1 MSFFHN
7 IQQDFNNISRTFH
20 VPPPSRPPVI
30 SIQPIHQPFKQPP
43 IIPPSHFIPMPIPQP
58 LKPILDPII
67 NPILHQ
73 ITPPHT
79 VAQPIIQPI
88 AQRLQQPPQTQEPTK
103 PSTQSTFSNFLES
116 DSSYILYGLAGLG
129 IIIFVFNKIYIT
141 KNDKYRKTEK
151 RKTCPKMEKVA

>member
-7 IQQDFNNISRTFH
+7 IQHDFNHISRTFH
-20 VPPPSRPPVI
+20 VPTPPKPPVI
-30 SIQPIHQPFKQPP
+30 SLQPIAQPFKQPP

-67 NPILHQ
+67 NPIINQ

-79 VAQPIIQPI
+79 VAQPKIQPI
-88 AQRLQQPPQTQEPTK
+88 AQPLQQPPVESSP
-103 PSTQSTFSNFLES
+103 PPVLQSTFSNFLDS

-129 IIIFVFNKIYIT
+129 IIIYVFNR
-141 KNDKYRKTEK
+141 N
-151 RKTCPKMEKVA
+151 

>member
-20 VPPPSRPPVI
+20 VPTPSKPPVI
-30 SIQPIHQPFKQPP
+30 SLQPIAQPFKQPP
-43 IIPPSHFIPMPIPQP
+43 IIPPSHFIPMPMPIPQP
-58 LKPILDPII
+58 LKPILDPI
-67 NPILHQ
+67 LQQ

-88 AQRLQQPPQTQEPTK
+88 AQPLQQPPVESSP
-103 PSTQSTFSNFLES
+103 PPVLQSTFSNFLDS

-129 IIIFVFNKIYIT
+129 IIIYVFNK
-141 KNDKYRKTEK
+141 N
-151 RKTCPKMEKVA
+151 

>member
-7 IQQDFNNISRTFH
+7 IQHDFNNISRTFH
-20 VPPPSRPPVI
+20 VPTPPKPPVI
-30 SIQPIHQPFKQPP
+30 SLQPIAQPFKQPP
-43 IIPPSHFIPMPIPQP
+43 IIPPSHFIPMPMPQP
-58 LKPILDPII
+58 LKPTLDPII

-88 AQRLQQPPQTQEPTK
+88 AQPLQQPPVLSSP
-103 PSTQSTFSNFLES
+103 PPVLQSSFSNFLES

-129 IIIFVFNKIYIT
+129 IIIYVFNK
-141 KNDKYRKTEK
+141 N
-151 RKTCPKMEKVA
+151 

>member
-7 IQQDFNNISRTFH
+7 IQHDFNNISRTFH
-20 VPPPSRPPVI
+20 VPTPPKPPVI
-30 SIQPIHQPFKQPP
+30 SLQPIAQPFKQPP

-67 NPILHQ
+67 NPIINQ

-79 VAQPIIQPI
+79 VAQPKIQPI
-88 AQRLQQPPQTQEPTK
+88 AQPLQQPPVESSP
-103 PSTQSTFSNFLES
+103 PPVLQSTFSNFLDS

-129 IIIFVFNKIYIT
+129 IIIYVFNK
-141 KNDKYRKTEK
+141 N
-151 RKTCPKMEKVA
+151 

>member
-1 MSFFHN
+1 MSFFHS

-30 SIQPIHQPFKQPP
+30 SIQPIPQPFKQPP
-43 IIPPSHFIPMPIPQP
+43 IIPPSHFIPMPMPIPQP
-58 LKPILDPII
+58 LKPILDPI
-67 NPILHQ
+67 LQQ

-88 AQRLQQPPQTQEPTK
+88 AQPLQQPPVLSSPPPVLQSSF
-103 PSTQSTFSNFLES
+103 STFLES

-129 IIIFVFNKIYIT
+129 IIIYVFNK
-141 KNDKYRKTEK
+141 N
-151 RKTCPKMEKVA
+151 

>member
-7 IQQDFNNISRTFH
+7 IQHDFNNISRTFH
-20 VPPPSRPPVI
+20 VPTPPKPPVI
-30 SIQPIHQPFKQPP
+30 SLQPIAQPFKQPP

-58 LKPILDPII
+58 LKPILDPI
-67 NPILHQ
+67 LQQ

-88 AQRLQQPPQTQEPTK
+88 AQPLQQQPPQ
-103 PSTQSTFSNFLES
+103 STFSIFLES

-129 IIIFVFNKIYIT
+129 IIIYVFNK
-141 KNDKYRKTEK
+141 N
-151 RKTCPKMEKVA
+151 

>member
-7 IQQDFNNISRTFH
+7 IQHDFNNISRTFH
-20 VPPPSRPPVI
+20 VPTPPKPPVI
-30 SIQPIHQPFKQPP
+30 SLQPIAQPFK
-43 IIPPSHFIPMPIPQP
+43 P

-67 NPILHQ
+67 NPISHL

-88 AQRLQQPPQTQEPTK
+88 AQPLQQPPVLSSP
-103 PSTQSTFSNFLES
+103 PPVLQSTFSNFLDS

-129 IIIFVFNKIYIT
+129 IIIYVFNK
-141 KNDKYRKTEK
+141 N
-151 RKTCPKMEKVA
+151 